1 MQEADSMSKELDG
14 RPHATPLQTPI
25 VGPEASPSLEDSP
38 KAPESQPVFDHSGEK
53 VLDIFENRNKEVIE
67 CELGELSDK
76 LEDSPGTTEIIPL
89 PYSKL
94 IPLMVGLC
102 AGMLLSS
109 MDSVMFDNAL
119 PRVISGFNA
128 LDKIGWINVVFAMTT
143 ASFIPLYGS
152 FSDIFGRKASL
163 IAAIVIYEIGQII
176 TGAAT
181 GSNAAIQI
189 IIGRAIAGI
198 GNGGIVTLLFVVVTD
213 VVPKRDVPKY
223 QGIINAIWGI
233 SAIVG
238 PLLSGVFVDKSSWR
252 WNLYLG
258 TFVAMLAITCLYF
271 FYNVETP
278 KEKSFEK
285 IKSIDWPGLV
295 TLVGGLVCLLTA
307 IDAGGSETFAWT
319 SSTSIALFTVGG
331 IFLVAFSVI
340 EWKFASRPIVPLHLF
355 KTRTAASV
363 LASEFF
369 FGISFFPTYVYA
381 PVYLQVIFR
390 FTGLQSGIHF
400 LPFLLGLVG
409 AAVVAGMAMSL
420 MGRTRE
426 VSWLAT
432 SCLVAGAGAMSTL
445 DENSNDAHRIG
456 CMLLMGIACGL
467 CICSL
472 LLNAQNCVQDKNL
485 GTMTALANFAQQLGG
500 AVGISI
506 ASSVYMEHLLSGL
519 VGIQNLGESP
529 LVLISNIQAV
539 WSLQIDL
546 QQQVITIWGSSFKL
560 IYYVGLASAAIS
572 WLCALFIK
580 HYPMV
585 HT

>member
-1 MQEADSMSKELDG
+1 MQETDTMSKELSG
-14 RPHATPLQTPI
+14 SPLATPLQETNI
-25 VGPEASPSLEDSP
+25 HPEASAEPGHSP
-38 KAPESQPVFDHSGEK
+38 KVSGSQPLKDHDGEK
-53 VLDIFENRNKEVIE
+53 VADIFENINKETND
-67 CELGELSDK
+67 CELGELPEK
-76 LEDSPGTTEIIPL
+76 LEALPTTAEITAL

-94 IPLMVGLC
+94 IPLMIGLC

-119 PRVISGFNA
+119 PRVISVFGA

-152 FSDIFGRKASL
+152 FSDIFGRKSSL
-163 IAAIVIYEIGQII
+163 IAAIIIYEIGQII
-176 TGAAT
+176 TGAAS

-198 GNGGIVTLLFVVVTD
+198 GNGGIITLLFVVVTD

-223 QGIINAIWGI
+223 QGIINAIWGV
-233 SAIVG
+233 SAIIG
-238 PLLSGVFVDKSSWR
+238 PVFSGVFVDSSSWR

-258 TFVAMLAITCLYF
+258 TFVALIAIVCLYF
-271 FYNVETP
+271 CYDVQAP
-278 KEKSFEK
+278 KGNGFEK
-285 IKSIDWPGLV
+285 IKLIDWPGLV
-295 TLVGGLVCLLTA
+295 TIVGGLACVLTA
-307 IDAGGSETFAWT
+307 IDAGGSETFSWT
-319 SSTSIALFTVGG
+319 SSTSIALFTIGG
-331 IFLVAFSVI
+331 AFLVAFLVI
-340 EWKFASRPIVPLHLF
+340 EWKFAKRPMVPLPLF
-355 KTRTAASV
+355 KERTAASV

-381 PVYLQVIFR
+381 PLYLQVIFR
-390 FTGLQSGIHF
+390 FTGLQSGFHF

-409 AAVVAGMAMSL
+409 AAVTAGLAMSL

-426 VSWLAT
+426 ISWLAT
-432 SCLVAGAGAMSTL
+432 SFLVAGTGAMSTL

-472 LLNAQNCVQDKNL
+472 LLNAQNCVQYKNL

-506 ASSVYMEHLLSGL
+506 SSSVYMNHLLSGL
-519 VGIQNLGESP
+519 AGITNLGESP
-529 LVLISNIQAV
+529 LELISNIQAV
-539 WSLQIDL
+539 WSLPIDL
-546 QQQVITIWGSSFKL
+546 QQQAISVWGSSFKL
-560 IYYVGLASAAIS
+560 IYYVGLASASIS
-572 WLCALFIK
+572 WLCSLFIQ